1 MSQISVPFLF
11 VLDLNTDTAIQYTL
25 NPEHHDMDVNKLL
38 NILGHRPENCR
49 FMFSYGEIEKR
60 ESEDYDLGVPIKGTR
75 YCPITGGY
83 EPYF

>member
-1 MSQISVPFLF
+1 MSQIFVPYLF
-11 VLDLNTDTAIQYTL
+11 VLDLNTGMAIQYTIT
-25 NPEHHDMDVNKLL
+25 PEHHDMETNKLL
-38 NILGHRPENCR
+38 NILGHRPEHCC
-49 FMFSYGEIEKR
+49 FMFSSEPIQQR